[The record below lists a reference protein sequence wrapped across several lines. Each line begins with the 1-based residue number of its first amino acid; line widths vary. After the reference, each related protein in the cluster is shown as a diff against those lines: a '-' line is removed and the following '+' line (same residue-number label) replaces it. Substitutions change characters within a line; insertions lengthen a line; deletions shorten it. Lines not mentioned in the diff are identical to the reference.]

1 MFNVLTNESLNHH
14 ADSVL
19 DLLIA
24 QCADLEVLLAL
35 ARREEQATA
44 AKNFDEIL
52 HVVAERATLGERL
65 EVYQRQIAELRQQ
78 LGAAAAETVLHSA
91 ATQQTLALITEIQ
104 TTDNR
109 TRPLLLAARSEL
121 LGEQQRLAQ
130 AQRGVN
136 AYLRDGHTGLACDR
150 RV

>member
-1 MFNVLTNESLNHH
+1 MPNVLTSQALNQR

-52 HVVAERATLGERL
+52 RVVAERATLGERL
-65 EVYQRQIAELRQQ
+65 EVYQRQIAALRQQ
-78 LGAAAAETVLHSA
+78 LGAAAETALQSDVA
-91 ATQQTLALITEIQ
+91 RQTVALITEIQ

-130 AQRGVN
+130 AQRGVT
-136 AYLRDGHTGLACDR
+136 AYLRDGRTTVACDR
-150 RV
+150 RI